1 MDEHPIEIVPEP
13 DEESGLQQQLAAGLQ
28 ESDEYCGLQKDGC
41 SHG

>member
-1 MDEHPIEIVPEP
+1 MYEHPIEIVPEP